1 MKAHLDFDANA
12 FWRALGLPID
22 TPDTEIMRVMFA
34 LVGALAAGDEQLAR
48 AARNVLARHRE
59 RPRVIQ

>member
-1 MKAHLDFDANA
+1 MKQHLDLDANA

-22 TPDTEIMRVMFA
+22 TPNAEIPRVMFA
-34 LVGALAAGDEQLAR
+34 LLGALAAGDQPLAR
-48 AARNVLARHRE
+48 AARDVLARHRE